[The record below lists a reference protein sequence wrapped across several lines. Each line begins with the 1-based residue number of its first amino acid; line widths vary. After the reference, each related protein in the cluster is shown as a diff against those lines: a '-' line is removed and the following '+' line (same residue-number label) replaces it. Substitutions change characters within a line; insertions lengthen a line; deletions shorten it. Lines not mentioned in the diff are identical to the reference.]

1 MSSRKTAL
9 PIAAAVLG
17 ISLETLVNQ
26 IDTRFHGRESDK
38 TRNASSDGRRAG
50 QELCSSIKPF
60 RKKHYVQAGVGH
72 YGVFSGNKWAT
83 QIYPVVRNM
92 ILAND

>member
-1 MSSRKTAL
+1 MRLPSAVAGAL
-9 PIAAAVLG
+9 ENAAAVLG

-50 QELCSSIKPF
+50 QELCSSIKRTEEWLNSTRELRWRVF
-60 RKKHYVQAGVGH
+60 RASSEIDGDNLCNLPKE
-72 YGVFSGNKWAT
+72 
-83 QIYPVVRNM
+83 
-92 ILAND
+92 